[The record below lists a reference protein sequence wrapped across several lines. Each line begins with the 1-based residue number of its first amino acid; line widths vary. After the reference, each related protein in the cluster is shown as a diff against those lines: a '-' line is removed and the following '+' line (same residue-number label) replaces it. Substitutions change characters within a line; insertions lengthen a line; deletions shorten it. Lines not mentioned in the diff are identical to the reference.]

1 MEHTCKWTRIHMDDL
16 LKQISCVLQM
26 FGDPR
31 YFQIFRG
38 DSSAVIAPSVS
49 LKLKSQS
56 DLNLVQQHVLSI

>member
-1 MEHTCKWTRIHMDDL
+1 MDDL